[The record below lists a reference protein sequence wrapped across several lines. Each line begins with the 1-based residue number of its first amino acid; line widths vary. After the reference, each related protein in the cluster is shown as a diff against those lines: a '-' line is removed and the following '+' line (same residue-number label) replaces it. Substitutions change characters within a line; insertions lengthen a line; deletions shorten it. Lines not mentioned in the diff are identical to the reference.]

1 MASPKPV
8 SKPTP
13 VVAKTADAA
22 RAAAT
27 APKPVPTA
35 PKPSPSAQAST
46 AQKAADAKLLAQAQ
60 AMLAKT
66 KTQLAT
72 AQATQKTIPGLKA
85 QAETD
90 LATAKANQALAAQGI
105 IDAKKSAEEL
115 AAGTPGIKYDPLTGR
130 VTYTK
135 PVPKGAVTETDPND
149 PVVGV
154 YTDPVT
160 GDIYQVTKSGK
171 RILLQA
177 GTKLADDTAAANKD
191 RYDAEQ
197 AALAQAAK
205 DRAEKRDA
213 FALVQDTMRS
223 YGFTDAELA
232 ELSGYIESSI
242 IDPNIGPNAAI
253 LGMRNLKVYKQRFVG
268 NETRVKAGLNALS
281 EGEYLQQEK
290 DYGQYFRE
298 YGVQNLATRERMGT
312 LIGND
317 ISAIEAKNRIG
328 LAVDRVKNADANI
341 IKQLK
346 TYYPT
351 LEDKDLVSYFLSPTE
366 YLPELKRKVTASE
379 IGAAALGQGF
389 TDTSRSLGY
398 ADYGVDRSGALEGYA
413 SLASVLPATSKLG
426 DIYGETGI
434 AYTQQTGEEEFLKA
448 SDAAKRKRNIL
459 ASKERASFEGSAGNA
474 PGAYSTGYLKKSSA
488 AGLI

>member
-1 MASPKPV
+1 MAQ
-8 SKPTP
+8 
-13 VVAKTADAA
+13 TAAQK
-22 RAAAT
+22 AAA
-27 APKPVPTA
+27 AKA
-35 PKPSPSAQAST
+35 

-60 AMLAKT
+60 ALLAKT
-66 KTQLAT
+66 KTQLK
-72 AQATQKTIPGLKA
+72 ATQEFQKTLPA
-85 QAETD
+85 RQAAAD
-90 LATAKANQALAAQGI
+90 ATLSEARATQIQALKDVEFAKTSAA
-105 IDAKKSAEEL
+105 EL
-115 AAGTPGIKYDPLTGR
+115 AKNTPGAKYDPTTGKI
-130 VTYTK
+130 TYTK
-135 PVPKGAVTETDPND
+135 PTGAATEND

-154 YTDPVT
+154 YTDPKT
-160 GDIYQVTKSGK
+160 GDIFQVTKSGK
-171 RILLQA
+171 KLLLQA
-177 GTKLADDTAAANKD
+177 GTMAADAAALDAKEQ
-191 RYDAEQ
+191 YDSEQ
-197 AALAQAAK
+197 AALAKAAADK
-205 DRAEKRDA
+205 AEKRDA

-242 IDPNIGPNAAI
+242 IDPNVGPNAAI
-253 LGMRNLKVYKQRFVG
+253 LGMRNLKVYKQRFSG

-298 YGVQNLATRERMGT
+298 YGVQNLATRERMGI

-434 AYTQQTGEEEFLKA
+434 AYTQQTGEEEFLQ
-448 SDAAKRKRNIL
+448 SSEAAKRKRNVL

-474 PGAYSTGYLKKSSA
+474 PGAYSTSYLRKSSA
-488 AGLI
+488 AGQI